1 MTIVFIQVWLG
12 WGRSSPT
19 GKEPGLPRER
29 GRDDNRTRE
38 EGRFLPSLRLR
49 DAEGCSSCSTAPP
62 RGGEQSGEV
71 KWRGNASSTFGLL
84 LRKSRTN
91 VRQCVRACPSVCL
104 HVPVREV
111 RRRMYVARLCLH
123 PSRDWR
129 NISFYM
135 RVIYVHVQKYRVSRK
150 HVVQLTLVYNKQLN
164 IYSGGLTSS
173 LQCLPLQL

>member
-1 MTIVFIQVWLG
+1 MAIVFIQVWLG

-29 GRDDNRTRE
+29 EGGRDDNRTRE

-49 DAEGCSSCSTAPP
+49 DAEGCCSCSTAPP

-71 KWRGNASSTFGLL
+71 KWRGNASSKLGLL

-111 RRRMYVARLCLH
+111 RRRMYVAR
-123 PSRDWR
+123 PSASTHHVTGVTFRFICVLYMCTCR
-129 NISFYM
+129 NTGF
-135 RVIYVHVQKYRVSRK
+135 HVN
-150 HVVQLTLVYNKQLN
+150 T
-164 IYSGGLTSS
+164 
-173 LQCLPLQL
+173 